1 MAIRV
6 LFVCFGNICRSP
18 AAHGVFEDLVGAAGL
33 SQSIEVDS
41 AGTTGFHS
49 GQQADKRMREHAKK
63 RGYTLASLSR
73 KIHANDLETFDKI
86 IVMDDKNLKDVT
98 KINPALENKIGKL
111 TQYCTRHT
119 IDHVPDPYFGGA
131 AGFEQ
136 VLDIVEDACENL
148 LNDLKHEINRD

>member
-6 LFVCFGNICRSP
+6 LFVCLGNICRSP
-18 AAHGVFEDLVGAAGL
+18 AAHGVFEDMVNGAGL
-33 SQSIEVDS
+33 NQSIQVDS

-49 GQQADKRMREHAKK
+49 GQQADKRMRQHATK
-63 RGYTLASLSR
+63 RGYNLTSLSR

-86 IVMDDKNLKDVT
+86 LVMDDRNLKDVI
-98 KINPALENKIGKL
+98 KLNPALEKKITKL
-111 TQYCTRHT
+111 TQYCSRHT

-136 VLDIVEDACENL
+136 VLDIVEDACQNL
-148 LNDLKHEINRD
+148 LIELKNEMKS